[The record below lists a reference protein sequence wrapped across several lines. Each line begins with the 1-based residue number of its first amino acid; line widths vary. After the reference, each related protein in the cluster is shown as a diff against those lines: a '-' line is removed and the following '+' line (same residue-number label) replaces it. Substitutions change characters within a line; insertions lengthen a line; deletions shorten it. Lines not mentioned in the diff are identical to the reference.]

1 MNSKYIASPKY
12 SFGKEKRFFK
22 MYQFETPGPNKYDPY
37 TVTSDWD
44 FIYKKLH
51 FGTSK
56 RSLFNFKNYIPGPG
70 KYDIKRN
77 EDLISA
83 KEKNYIGKSGPK
95 FGKEKRFLD
104 EDNIDDNLFLP
115 TDY

>member
-1 MNSKYIASPKY
+1 MNSKYITSPKY
-12 SFGKEKRFFK
+12 SFGKERRFFK
-22 MYQFETPGPNKYDPY
+22 MPQFNTPGPDKYRPY
-37 TVTSDWD
+37 AFESDYWYLY
-44 FIYKKLH
+44 FKKMR

-56 RSLFNFKNYIPGPG
+56 RSLFNSKNYIPGPG
-70 KYDIKRN
+70 TYNIKRN
-77 EDLISA
+77 EDFG
-83 KEKNYIGKSGPK
+83 KNGPK